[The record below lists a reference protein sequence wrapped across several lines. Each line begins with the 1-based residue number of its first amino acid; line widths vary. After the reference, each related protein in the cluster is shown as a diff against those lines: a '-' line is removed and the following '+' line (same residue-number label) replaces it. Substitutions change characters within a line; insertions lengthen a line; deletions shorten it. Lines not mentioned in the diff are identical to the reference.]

1 MEEEKIITSDDA
13 VTNPTGDRKSR
24 KKYRLI
30 FTVIIF
36 VAIVAIAISSIFIF
50 RHIHS
55 DTGISPKSVSL
66 SDYKYERYA
75 DKDFSM
81 SYNSAFLGATTSK
94 SDGSVYCYVKVDFS
108 NNGEYFENEP
118 IVYCNKTALNLDI
131 DYSKFTEKEKTSIAD
146 LFNKILSPLCSKAYI
161 SEYGIDGDSIFSSE
175 YSGKTDKGDN
185 LSIKVLDIYNGNL
198 YYAIY
203 FSPKKTD
210 ELLSKAL
217 QDTYDNATYIGDIK
231 NAIDLY
237 DNFADVSSKNDYE
250 APGTLSKVSSGDC
263 EFSQY
268 GNKIEVHNSNYI
280 QYEYSFEDASN
291 AKNTL
296 ANLIQ
301 TFVNGYNKDYALR
314 KASDMMSSAKNNSSL
329 EPVKIGEYIIF
340 VLPIN
345 NADYFR
351 LTNMDM
357 RVCCLKNKDT
367 LNNIDVAK
375 YPDRT
380 YNFLSAGSTN
390 KNELAHI
397 RLTIDSEPA
406 LDIGVATQAY
416 SYGIDKDGN
425 KYELVCTF
433 EKGVLEKDK
442 TYDLYCHITTG
453 LAGETILSVDGFKVV
468 E

>member
-1 MEEEKIITSDDA
+1 MNEEKIATSDNIVAD
-13 VTNPTGDRKSR
+13 TTGDKKSQN
-24 KKYRLI
+24 KHKLI
-30 FTVIIF
+30 ITAIIF
-36 VAIVAIAISSIFIF
+36 IVIVAVIVSLIFIF
-50 RHIHS
+50 RHMHS
-55 DTGISPKSVSL
+55 NTSISPKSISS
-66 SDYKYERYA
+66 SDYKYERYV
-75 DKDFSM
+75 DKDISI

-108 NNGEYFENEP
+108 NNGEYFHNEP
-118 IVYCNKTALNLDI
+118 IVYCNKTELNLDI
-131 DYSKFTEKEKTSIAD
+131 DYSKFTEKEKTSIAN
-146 LFNKILSPLCSKAYI
+146 LFTDILSPLCGEVYI
-161 SEYGIDGDSIFSSE
+161 SEYGIDGDSIFSAE
-175 YSGKTDKGDN
+175 YSGKTDKGSN

-198 YYAIY
+198 YYAVY

-217 QDTYDNATYIGDIK
+217 QDTYDNATYIGNIK

-237 DNFADVSSKNDYE
+237 DSFANVSSKNNYE
-250 APGTLSKVSSGDC
+250 TPGILSKVSSGNC

-301 TFVNGYNKDYALR
+301 TFSNGYSKDYALR
-314 KASDMMSSAKNNSSL
+314 KASDMMSSAENSSSL
-329 EPVKIGEYIIF
+329 EPVKIGEYTLFI
-340 VLPIN
+340 LPIN
-345 NADYFR
+345 SADYFR
-351 LTNMDM
+351 LFNMDM

-433 EKGVLEKDK
+433 EKGVLEKNK

>member
-55 DTGISPKSVSL
+55 DTGISPKSISL

-75 DKDFSM
+75 DKDFSI
-81 SYNSAFLGATTSK
+81 SYNSAFLGAATSK

-250 APGTLSKVSSGDC
+250 APRTLSKVSSGDC

-301 TFVNGYNKDYALR
+301 TFSNGYSKDYALR
-314 KASDMMSSAKNNSSL
+314 KASDMMSSAENSSSL
-329 EPVKIGEYIIF
+329 EPVKIGEYTLF
-340 VLPIN
+340 VLP
-345 NADYFR
+345 
-351 LTNMDM
+351 L
-357 RVCCLKNKDT
+357 NK
-367 LNNIDVAK
+367 L
-375 YPDRT
+375 
-380 YNFLSAGSTN
+380 L
-390 KNELAHI
+390 L
-397 RLTIDSEPA
+397 
-406 LDIGVATQAY
+406 
-416 SYGIDKDGN
+416 
-425 KYELVCTF
+425 
-433 EKGVLEKDK
+433 
-442 TYDLYCHITTG
+442 
-453 LAGETILSVDGFKVV
+453 
-468 E
+468 